1 MIGAFTDNQQ
11 KPQQLCTTEYCC
23 LQLSCM
29 LRLQGIISEACN
41 NLALKQKCGIV
52 KYWTD
57 HEEIVVTVL
66 VLIIEGRNIHCYYI
80 IIMKDQFS

>member
-1 MIGAFTDNQQ
+1 
-11 KPQQLCTTEYCC
+11 
-23 LQLSCM
+23 M

-41 NLALKQKCGIV
+41 NLMLKQKFSII

-80 IIMKDQFS
+80 IIMKDHFS